1 MSRLLRT
8 LLRTGL
14 DILDQPYRVSDVR
27 DRITDAADVM
37 RRRIRG
43 EDHTLRYVLSFAVGV
58 GVGVGVG
65 MLAAPASGEENRST
79 IAGKIRDVGGRIKNE
94 TDRAGD
100 FATGTIG

>member
-37 RRRIRG
+37 RRWRLPR
-43 EDHTLRYVLSFAVGV
+43 
-58 GVGVGVG
+58 
-65 MLAAPASGEENRST
+65 AARKTAARSPE
-79 IAGKIRDVGGRIKNE
+79 R
-94 TDRAGD
+94 
-100 FATGTIG
+100 FATWVVASRTKPTVLVTLPPERSASSKQVQ